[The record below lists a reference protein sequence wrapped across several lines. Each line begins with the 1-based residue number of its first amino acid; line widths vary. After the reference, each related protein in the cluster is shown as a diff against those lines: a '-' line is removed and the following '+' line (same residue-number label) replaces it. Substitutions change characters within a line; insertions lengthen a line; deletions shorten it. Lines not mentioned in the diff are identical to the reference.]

1 LKEKETDMSTDVEA
15 RLKRVEDLL
24 TVQRLIVDYA
34 VHLDN
39 RDYTAYAN
47 LFAED
52 GEWANAEGGYK
63 GRAAIHDMLKKIIG
77 PVEGAP
83 NPDNFHMPTNFQID
97 VNGDH
102 ATAFSRFF
110 FVIHGPEGAPND
122 ANFHI
127 PSNMQVDVDGDRAT
141 AFSRFF
147 FIIRGGDGAPVPALA
162 GAYRDEFV
170 RTTDGWRIKKRVAEN
185 IMPNSEEWAK
195 IREDRMKAR
204 QGKS

>member
-77 PVEGAP
+77 PV
-83 NPDNFHMPTNFQID
+83 
-97 VNGDH
+97 
-102 ATAFSRFF
+102 
-110 FVIHGPEGAPND
+110 EGAPND